1 MSNKVIDIDER
12 DMVNSRIEV
21 LARKA
26 FSAAY
31 KEALASEEGVTA
43 VVDGV
48 LYQVFKDGTKK
59 KIKDIPTGF
68 NVDSTKQYRLKA

>member
-1 MSNKVIDIDER
+1 MSDNVIHLDER
-12 DMVNSRIEV
+12 DMVNSRIEA

-26 FSAAY
+26 FRAAY

-59 KIKDIPTGF
+59 KIKDIPARIQ
-68 NVDSTKQYRLKA
+68 VDPNKQYRLKA